1 MIYTTETPFAFR
13 WPTAAKFGR
22 IVPKA
27 RLYQHGSV
35 RSAVREQFACDVER
49 IVWAYKLSDDTIRLR
64 GNAAVPEIQVF
75 TVDAKGADVSDEVLT
90 AIDKAVLFP
99 VVFEVTG
106 GGRVRT
112 VAAQKTLGGKIPTVS
127 AYHSTGWLDADAD
140 RRPMPT
146 ALDLPGLYE
155 AFLSA
160 LLPID
165 TRAGETVS
173 AAVDRLNRARI
184 LQREVASLERKL
196 RTEPQLNRKIEIRRQ
211 IIASTVA
218 LNDLTSPAPS
228 TKE

>member
-1 MIYTTETPFAFR
+1 MIQTTQTPFAFC
-13 WPTAAKFGR
+13 WPAAAKFGR
-22 IVPKA
+22 IVPKT
-27 RLYQHGSV
+27 RLYQHGNV
-35 RSAVREQFACDVER
+35 RSAVREQFAGDVER
-49 IVWAYKLSDDTIRLR
+49 ITWAYKLSDDTISLR

-112 VAAQKTLGGKIPTVS
+112 VAAEKTLGGKIPTVS

-146 ALDLPGLYE
+146 ALDLPGLYG
-155 AFLSA
+155 AVLSA
-160 LLPID
+160 LLPIG

-173 AAVDRLNRARI
+173 AAVDRLNRARV
-184 LQREVASLERKL
+184 LQREVAALERKL
-196 RTEPQLNRKIEIRRQ
+196 RTEPQLNRKIELRRQ
-211 IIASTVA
+211 IIARTVA

-228 TKE
+228 NKE